1 MEPKAHHVLIGL
13 FVVLCSAAALVF
25 ALWLSDAQTDRE
37 YTPYVV
43 CFDQAVSGLAEG
55 NSVLYNGIKVGDVVK
70 LGLSPEDPRRVR
82 AAIRVYSDIPVKED
96 TTASLTLANITGS
109 MSIQLSGGSPESSLL
124 RSSAK
129 NPAEIQAQPSSLS
142 ALLTGGE
149 DVMKKVVLLLT
160 QLNSLLSGKNVDRID
175 SIISNFEVLSE
186 DLSSQGKQVA
196 KTLKSIDRAAGK
208 AEQTFADF
216 TQVGVS
222 VREMLDEDGRPM
234 LTSAHKSMAGMNRI
248 VDKFQVLL
256 DSNDTS
262 LERGLQGLGEL
273 EPVMRELRATLS
285 NLRRITRQIE
295 ENPTEFILGNGSV
308 EEFSP

>member
-55 NSVLYNGIKVGDVVK
+55 NAVLYNGIKVGDVVK

-109 MSIQLSGGSPESSLL
+109 MSIQLSGGSPQSPLL
-124 RSSAK
+124 RSSAE
-129 NPAEIQAQPSSLS
+129 NPADIQAEPSSLS

-149 DVMKKVVLLLT
+149 DMVEKVVLLLT
-160 QLNSLLSGKNVDRID
+160 RMNRLLSGENVDRI
-175 SIISNFEVLSE
+175 SSVIANFEVLSQN
-186 DLSSQGKQVA
+186 LVGQGEQLA
-196 KTLKSIDRAAGK
+196 TTLASIDRAALK
-208 AEQTFADF
+208 AEQTFSDF
-216 TQVGVS
+216 TDVGVS
-222 VREMLDEDGRPM
+222 MQTALDEDGRPM
-234 LTSAHKSMAGMNRI
+234 LDTGRQSMAGLKR
-248 VDKFQVLL
+248 VVEKVEVLL
-256 DSNDTS
+256 DSNDAS
-262 LERGLQGLGEL
+262 IKRGLQGIGEL
-273 EPVMRELRATLS
+273 EPVMRELRATMG
-285 NLRRITRQIE
+285 NLRRITARLE
-295 ENPTEFILGNGSV
+295 EDPAEFILGNGSV
-308 EEFSP
+308 QEFSP